1 MERLLIVGKGDII
14 DVIKREYP
22 ENMHIGYSD
31 FTCEH
36 FCSYRKILFVGAL
49 GICVRS
55 IAPYIKDK
63 HTDPAVVCADSK
75 GVNVI
80 SVLSGHIGG
89 ANLLAKE
96 IAAVV
101 GGEAVITTQSDNA
114 GMWALDTL
122 GAKFG
127 WETYTNT
134 LPIFFYI
141 FKITFLSLRYIY
153 QTSQ

>member
-31 FTCEH
+31 FTGEH
-36 FCSYRKILFVGAL
+36 FCSYRKILFVGAI

-101 GGEAVITTQSDNA
+101 GGEAEANNY
-114 GMWALDTL
+114 LL
-122 GAKFG
+122 
-127 WETYTNT
+127 
-134 LPIFFYI
+134 
-141 FKITFLSLRYIY
+141 
-153 QTSQ
+153 